1 MCEVTTFYDLA
12 LENFSLKEKDIIEK
26 ILDLWSKQSNNGYRI
41 KLNLFLEHFL
51 APELISKILQNII
64 INSDYLGEDNNTKL
78 LEDGYQEICR
88 QNLLQGGEISG
99 ERPIIVG
106 TVINKSKFIGE
117 LKKQDKDGT
126 IFLND
131 PQEIENFVEAL
142 LKPDSNFFQIFITQ
156 ERRSLKL
163 KRYNTWVTWDTRSD
177 NPFSFRQTESPNEIR
192 LCLSLAADTRFV
204 EDDLLLFTYKN
215 DFPIFRPTIADAQV
229 GSYFQPPPETFNN
242 HGLTCPCY
250 LELQT
255 FFPSYLTK
263 YSSYSCERRPEG
275 LHEPIAIDHVI
286 TSGSFEELSYGSEK

>member
-156 ERRSLKL
+156 ERRSLNESSNIL
-163 KRYNTWVTWDTRSD
+163 EQVHREEQVLVT
-177 NPFSFRQTESPNEIR
+177 TEDEGSVSNYMLFLMTQLRLIR
-192 LCLSLAADTRFV
+192 MD
-204 EDDLLLFTYKN
+204 
-215 DFPIFRPTIADAQV
+215 
-229 GSYFQPPPETFNN
+229 
-242 HGLTCPCY
+242 
-250 LELQT
+250 
-255 FFPSYLTK
+255 
-263 YSSYSCERRPEG
+263 
-275 LHEPIAIDHVI
+275 
-286 TSGSFEELSYGSEK
+286 GSEKQGSRINLPVGFAGIGCKLCFRANRMGMSRRFPPSRRA